1 MLVGVNVGSKVRPEI
16 ALTPGGVET
25 LASFYARGGSITFG
39 RPALGGMNSAK
50 IRVSGAGGRGYVQS
64 MGTKNRRMGVK

>member
-25 LASFYARGGSITFG
+25 LASFYAGGGSITFG

-50 IRVSGAGGRGYVQS
+50 IRVSGDGRGYVQS
-64 MGTKNRRMGVK
+64 VGIKNRRMGVK